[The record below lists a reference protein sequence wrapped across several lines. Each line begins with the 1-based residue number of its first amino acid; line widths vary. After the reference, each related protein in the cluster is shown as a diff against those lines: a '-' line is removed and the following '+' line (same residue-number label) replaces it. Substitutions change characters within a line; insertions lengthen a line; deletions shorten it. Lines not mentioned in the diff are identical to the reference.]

1 MLSYFVRTTVKETF
15 ASEVAL
21 VEVGVIAP
29 VAPPDT
35 PKRMYAAP
43 PPANVTDNGVAAPS
57 VRVRSG
63 YGGGGLLVL
72 TSLGMI
78 ERKCQLGC

>member
-1 MLSYFVRTTVKETF
+1 MNETF

-21 VEVGVIAP
+21 VDVGVIAP
-29 VAPPDT
+29 VAPLAT

-43 PPANVTDNGVAAPS
+43 PPASVTDSGVPAPS

-63 YGGGGLLVL
+63 YGGGGLLLL